1 LYHDNTMK
9 HKNFLILDQVDEALR
24 PLRRLTH
31 TQLPSRGWI
40 RTIRE
45 ALGMTRVQLAKR
57 INVRPQTLAD
67 LEAYEAT
74 GKITLESLNKLA
86 RALDCRVVYA
96 VIPSRPLGEARRD
109 RALALARRQLERVS
123 HSMKLEAQGVS
134 AREEKRQFERI
145 VEELLNGNPKKLW
158 D

>member
-1 LYHDNTMK
+1 MK
-9 HKNFLILDQVDEALR
+9 HKNFLTLNQMEETQR
-24 PLRRLTH
+24 PLRRLAH
-31 TQLPSRGWI
+31 TKLPSGGWI

-45 ALGMTRVQLAKR
+45 ALGMTRVQLARR
-57 INVRPQTLAD
+57 INVKPQTLAD

-86 RALDCRVVYA
+86 KALDCRVVYA
-96 VIPSRPLGEARRD
+96 VIPSKPLAEVRRD
-109 RALALARRQLERVS
+109 RARALARRQLERVS
-123 HSMKLEAQGVS
+123 HSMKLEAQGVGV
-134 AREEKRQFERI
+134 REEKRQFQRI

>member
-1 LYHDNTMK
+1 MK
-9 HKNFLILDQVDEALR
+9 HKNFLTLDQMEEAPR
-24 PLRRLTH
+24 PLRRLAR
-31 TQLPSRGWI
+31 TQLPSGGWI

-57 INVRPQTLAD
+57 INVKPQTLAD

-86 RALDCRVVYA
+86 KALDCRVVYA
-96 VIPSRPLGEARRD
+96 VIPSKPLAEVRRD
-109 RALALARRQLERVS
+109 RARALARRQLERVS
-123 HSMKLEAQGVS
+123 HSMKLEAQGVGV
-134 AREEKRQFERI
+134 REEKRQFQRI

>member
-1 LYHDNTMK
+1 MK
-9 HKNFLILDQVDEALR
+9 RRGFLALDQVEETLR
-24 PLRRLTH
+24 PFRKLTH
-31 TQLPSRGWI
+31 TQLPSGGWI

-57 INVRPQTLAD
+57 LNVKPQTLAD

-86 RALDCRVVYA
+86 KALDCRVVYA
-96 VIPSRPLGEARRD
+96 VIPSKPLGETRRD
-109 RALALARRQLERVS
+109 RARALARQQLERAS
-123 HSMKLEAQGVS
+123 HSMKMEAQGVG
-134 AREEKRQFERI
+134 AREEKRQFKRI

>member
-1 LYHDNTMK
+1 MK
-9 HKNFLILDQVDEALR
+9 NKGFLVLDQVEEALR

-31 TQLPSRGWI
+31 TQLPSGGWI

-57 INVRPQTLAD
+57 LNVKPQTLAD

-86 RALDCRVVYA
+86 KALDCRVVYA
-96 VIPSRPLGEARRD
+96 VIPSKPLGEARRD
-109 RALALARRQLERVS
+109 RARALARRRLERAS
-123 HSMKLEAQGVS
+123 HSMKMEAQGVG
-134 AREEKRQFERI
+134 AREEKRQLKRI

>member
-1 LYHDNTMK
+1 MK
-9 HKNFLILDQVDEALR
+9 HKDFLILDQMEETLR

-31 TQLPSRGWI
+31 TQLPSGGWI
-40 RTIRE
+40 RTMRE

-57 INVRPQTLAD
+57 INVKPQTLAD

-74 GKITLESLNKLA
+74 GKITLESLRKLA
-86 RALDCRVVYA
+86 NALGCQLTYA
-96 VIPSRPLGEARRD
+96 VVPSKPLHEMRRD
-109 RALALARRQLERVS
+109 RARTLARRQLERVS
-123 HSMKLEAQGVS
+123 HSMKLEAQGVG

-145 VEELLNGNPKKLW
+145 VAELLNGNPKKLW